1 MSHFELP
8 ADKTIEAFGSLTRMH
23 ELTGR
28 PISTIA
34 SRLKS
39 KTKRFPHWW
48 TPALQAIAEQKGIEL
63 PKPLKAKPRAKKR
76 RAA

>member
-1 MSHFELP
+1 MSLLELP
-8 ADKTIEAFGSLTRMH
+8 AEKTIEAFGSLTRMH

-39 KTKRFPHWW
+39 KSGRFPHWW
-48 TPALQAIAEQKGIEL
+48 TPALQAVAEREGIAL
-63 PKPLKAKPRAKKR
+63 PKPLPKRR